1 MTPSELLNL
10 MESSIIKTGLLK
22 NTKVY
27 GRAEM
32 LELTLDSYWKGV
44 DSNDKPVPVYNL
56 KQAVNPMNGFK
67 SYICDY
73 DANDIRYQVLHN
85 EADFCFTI
93 TMNGCTFGIGS
104 ANEDGSIMVTHGNMG
119 SSGLG
124 NEYTQAVNGLLG
136 SNSTYLTPEMY
147 VRTSVTEAKKNLTTF
162 GIRIHGTWNFFY
174 QKYEVIGGG
183 QMKLLGLF
191 PLKTNMLMG

>member
-1 MTPSELLNL
+1 
-10 MESSIIKTGLLK
+10 
-22 NTKVY
+22 
-27 GRAEM
+27 
-32 LELTLDSYWKGV
+32 
-44 DSNDKPVPVYNL
+44 
-56 KQAVNPMNGFK
+56 
-67 SYICDY
+67 
-73 DANDIRYQVLHN
+73 
-85 EADFCFTI
+85 
-93 TMNGCTFGIGS
+93 
-104 ANEDGSIMVTHGNMG
+104 MVTHGNMG